1 MSKHRLNVTELDFSE
16 IKNNIKEYFQRQD
29 SEFKDWDFDG
39 SGLNTLI
46 DVLAYNTHYNAIN
59 AHVALNESFLD
70 SAQVRA
76 NVVSRAKLLGY
87 TPSSVTAAIAEVSLT
102 FSAAVSADITSVVSL
117 PRGTTLSGIVDGV
130 TYTFVTL
137 ESYNA
142 AASVNGTTG
151 AIEFTFPRVT
161 IYEGRIVRR
170 SFDVNTQIQNQKFV
184 IADRKIDTQHMK
196 VDIRLAQNSE
206 VKETFSRFETFS
218 NISSEAAIYFLYEN
232 HQEFFQIEFGDGVLG
247 KKLEPSNIVEV
258 EYLQTNGIS
267 ANGIQSFTFTG
278 SNPSDTLALTRI
290 TTTSAS
296 GSGADREGLES
307 IKYTAPLSFISQ
319 NRAVSASDYTA
330 IISKEFSNLQSLSV
344 WGGEDNVPPKFGRVL
359 ISAKPNDVDTLTDA
373 EKDRLL
379 SLLQSKKILAIQP
392 EIVDPDLLYIYV
404 DSRFKYNSNVTSL
417 SQGELEAKVIR
428 AIEEYNDT
436 VLEKFEG
443 VFRYSNFLN
452 IIDTTDP
459 AIISANANVNIYK
472 NVVFALGNN
481 QPLNINFTIPIGT
494 KASQKD
500 TIITGGP
507 YIYQNNTI
515 YIEDEANTDGLTR
528 NLFTYIIVDGERRR
542 LLTSIGTAYPNTGTL
557 TINPL
562 LVDGTQS
569 IKLKT
574 YPRSNDIVAKRN
586 LILEVDTA
594 ESTIVGEIDSIAV
607 AGSAGKTQFATF
619 NRSY

>member
-1 MSKHRLNVTELDFSE
+1 MSKHTLNVTELDFSE

-29 SEFKDWDFDG
+29 SDFKDWDFDG

-46 DVLAYNTHYNAIN
+46 DVLAYNTHYNAVN

-87 TPSSVTAAIAEVSLT
+87 TPSSMTAAIGEVSLT
-102 FSAAVSADITSVVSL
+102 FSASANADITSVVSL
-117 PRGTTLSGIVDGV
+117 GKGATFSGIVDGV

-151 AIEFTFPRVT
+151 EIEFIFPRIT

-170 SFDVNTQIQNQKFV
+170 SFDVNTQVQNQKFV
-184 IADRKIDTQHMK
+184 LADSKIDTQHMTVK
-196 VDIRLAQNSE
+196 VFDTRNTQIS
-206 VKETFSRFETFS
+206 ETFNRFQTFT
-218 NISSEAAIYFLYEN
+218 NISSNSLVYFLYEN

-247 KKLEPSNIVEV
+247 KKLNPLNIVEV
-258 EYLQTNGIS
+258 EYLQTNGIN

-278 SNPSDTLALTRI
+278 SNPSNTSALI
-290 TTTSAS
+290 SIATTSAS

-319 NRAVSASDYTA
+319 NRAVSASDYSA
-330 IISKEFSNLQSLSV
+330 IISKDFSNLQSLSV
-344 WGGEDNVPPKFGRVL
+344 WGGEDNVPPKFGKVL
-359 ISAKPNDVDTLTDA
+359 ISAKPNDADTLTDA
-373 EKDRLL
+373 EKSRLL

-392 EIVDPDLLYIYV
+392 EIVDPEILYIYV
-404 DSRFKYNSNVTSL
+404 ESRFKYNSNVTSL
-417 SQGELEAKVIR
+417 SQGELETKVIR
-428 AIEEYNDT
+428 AIDQYNDT

-452 IIDTTDP
+452 IIDTSDTS
-459 AIISANANVNIYK
+459 IMSANANVNIYK
-472 NVVFALGNN
+472 NVVFSLGNN
-481 QPLNINFTIPIGT
+481 KSLNIDFTTPIG
-494 KASQKD
+494 KSASQEEP
-500 TIITGGP
+500 IIAGGP
-507 YIYQNNTI
+507 YIYQGNKI
-515 YIEDEANTDGLTR
+515 FIEDEANNDGVTR

-542 LLTSIGTAYPNTGTL
+542 LATSIGTVYPDTGL
-557 TINPL
+557 LSINPL

-569 IKLKT
+569 IKIRT

-586 LILEVDTA
+586 LILEIDTA
-594 ESTIVGEIDSIAV
+594 ESTIVGEIDTVAV
-607 AGSAGKTQFATF
+607 SGSSGKTRYTTF

>member
-1 MSKHRLNVTELDFSE
+1 MSKHTLNVTELDFSE

-29 SEFKDWDFDG
+29 SDFKDWDFDG

-46 DVLAYNTHYNAIN
+46 DVLAYNTHYNAVN

-87 TPSSVTAAIAEVSLT
+87 TPSSMTAAIGEVSLT
-102 FSAAVSADITSVVSL
+102 FSAAANADITSVVSL
-117 PRGTTLSGIVDGV
+117 GKGATFSGIVDGV

-151 AIEFTFPRVT
+151 EIEFIFPRIT

-170 SFDVNTQIQNQKFV
+170 SFDVNTQVQNQKFV
-184 IADRKIDTQHMK
+184 LADSKIDTQHMTVK
-196 VDIRLAQNSE
+196 VFDTRNTQIS
-206 VKETFSRFETFS
+206 ETFNRFQTFT
-218 NISSEAAIYFLYEN
+218 NISSNSLVYFLYEN

-247 KKLEPSNIVEV
+247 KKLNPLNIVEV
-258 EYLQTNGIS
+258 EYLQTNGIN

-278 SNPSDTLALTRI
+278 SNPSNTSALI
-290 TTTSAS
+290 SIATTSAS

-319 NRAVSASDYTA
+319 NRAVSASDYSA
-330 IISKEFSNLQSLSV
+330 IISKDFSNLQSLSV
-344 WGGEDNVPPKFGRVL
+344 WGGEDNVPPKFGKVL
-359 ISAKPNDVDTLTDA
+359 ISAKPNDADTLTDA
-373 EKDRLL
+373 EKSRLL

-392 EIVDPDLLYIYV
+392 EIVDPEILYIYV
-404 DSRFKYNSNVTSL
+404 ESRFKYNSNVTSL
-417 SQGELEAKVIR
+417 SQGELETKVIR
-428 AIEEYNDT
+428 AIDQYNDT

-452 IIDTTDP
+452 IIDTSDTS
-459 AIISANANVNIYK
+459 IMSANANVNIYK
-472 NVVFALGNN
+472 NVVFSLGNN
-481 QPLNINFTIPIGT
+481 KSLNIDFTTPIG
-494 KASQKD
+494 KSASQEEP
-500 TIITGGP
+500 IIAGGP
-507 YIYQNNTI
+507 YIYQGNKI
-515 YIEDEANTDGLTR
+515 FIEDEANNDGVTR

-542 LLTSIGTAYPNTGTL
+542 LATSIGTVYPDTGL
-557 TINPL
+557 LSINPL

-569 IKLKT
+569 IKIRT

-586 LILEVDTA
+586 LILEIDTA
-594 ESTIVGEIDSIAV
+594 ESTIVGEIDTVAV
-607 AGSAGKTQFATF
+607 SGSSGKTRYTTF

>member
-1 MSKHRLNVTELDFSE
+1 MSKHTLNVTELDFSE

-29 SEFKDWDFDG
+29 SDFKDWDFDG

-46 DVLAYNTHYNAIN
+46 DVLAYNTHYNAVN

-87 TPSSVTAAIAEVSLT
+87 TPSSMTAAIGEVSLT
-102 FSAAVSADITSVVSL
+102 FSASANADITSVVSL
-117 PRGTTLSGIVDGV
+117 GKGATFSGIVDGV

-151 AIEFTFPRVT
+151 EIEFIFPRIT

-170 SFDVNTQIQNQKFV
+170 SFDVNTQVQNQKFV
-184 IADRKIDTQHMK
+184 LADSKIDTQHMTVK
-196 VDIRLAQNSE
+196 VFDTRNTQIS
-206 VKETFSRFETFS
+206 ETFNRFQTFT
-218 NISSEAAIYFLYEN
+218 NISSNSLVYFLYEN

-247 KKLEPSNIVEV
+247 KKLNPLNIVEV
-258 EYLQTNGIS
+258 EYLQTNGIN

-278 SNPSDTLALTRI
+278 SNPSNTSALIRI
-290 TTTSAS
+290 ATTSAS

-319 NRAVSASDYTA
+319 NRAVSASDYSA
-330 IISKEFSNLQSLSV
+330 IISKDFSNLQSLSV
-344 WGGEDNVPPKFGRVL
+344 WGGEDNVPPKFGKVL
-359 ISAKPNDVDTLTDA
+359 ISAKPNDADTLTDA
-373 EKDRLL
+373 EKSRLL

-392 EIVDPDLLYIYV
+392 EIVDPEILYIYV
-404 DSRFKYNSNVTSL
+404 ESRFKYNSNVTSL
-417 SQGELEAKVIR
+417 SQGELETKVIR
-428 AIEEYNDT
+428 AIDQYNDT

-452 IIDTTDP
+452 IIDTSDTS
-459 AIISANANVNIYK
+459 IMSANANVNIYK
-472 NVVFALGNN
+472 NVVFSLGNN
-481 QPLNINFTIPIGT
+481 KSLNIDFTTPIG
-494 KASQKD
+494 KSASQEEP
-500 TIITGGP
+500 IIAGGP
-507 YIYQNNTI
+507 YIYQGNKI
-515 YIEDEANTDGLTR
+515 FIEDEANNDGVTR

-542 LLTSIGTAYPNTGTL
+542 LATSIGTVYPDTGL
-557 TINPL
+557 LSINPL

-569 IKLKT
+569 IKIRT

-586 LILEVDTA
+586 LILEIDTA
-594 ESTIVGEIDSIAV
+594 ESTIVGEIDTVAV
-607 AGSAGKTQFATF
+607 SGSSGKTRYTTF

>member
-1 MSKHRLNVTELDFSE
+1 MSKHTLNVTELDFSE

-29 SEFKDWDFDG
+29 SDFKDWDFDG

-46 DVLAYNTHYNAIN
+46 DVLAYNTHYNAVN

-87 TPSSVTAAIAEVSLT
+87 TPSSMTAAIGEVSLT
-102 FSAAVSADITSVVSL
+102 FSASANADITSVVSL
-117 PRGTTLSGIVDGV
+117 GKGATFSGIVDGV

-151 AIEFTFPRVT
+151 EIEFIFPRIT

-170 SFDVNTQIQNQKFV
+170 SFDVNTQVQNQKFV
-184 IADRKIDTQHMK
+184 LADSKIDTQHMTVK
-196 VDIRLAQNSE
+196 VFDTRNTQIS
-206 VKETFSRFETFS
+206 ETFNRFQTFT
-218 NISSEAAIYFLYEN
+218 NISSNSLVYFLYEN

-247 KKLEPSNIVEV
+247 KKLNPLNIVEV
-258 EYLQTNGIS
+258 EYLQTNGIN

-278 SNPSDTLALTRI
+278 SNPSNTSALIRI
-290 TTTSAS
+290 ATTSAS

-319 NRAVSASDYTA
+319 NRAVSASDYSA
-330 IISKEFSNLQSLSV
+330 IISKDFSNLQSLSV
-344 WGGEDNVPPKFGRVL
+344 WGGEDNVPPKFGKVL
-359 ISAKPNDVDTLTDA
+359 ISAKPNDADTLTDA
-373 EKDRLL
+373 EKSRLL

-392 EIVDPDLLYIYV
+392 EIVDPEILYIYV
-404 DSRFKYNSNVTSL
+404 ESRFKYNSNVTSL
-417 SQGELEAKVIR
+417 SQGELETKVIR
-428 AIEEYNDT
+428 AIDQYNDT

-452 IIDTTDP
+452 IIDTSDTS
-459 AIISANANVNIYK
+459 IMSANANVNIYK
-472 NVVFALGNN
+472 NVVFSLGNN
-481 QPLNINFTIPIGT
+481 KSLNIDFTTPIG
-494 KASQKD
+494 KSASQEEP
-500 TIITGGP
+500 IIAGGP
-507 YIYQNNTI
+507 YIYQGNKI
-515 YIEDEANTDGLTR
+515 FIEDEANNDGVTR

-542 LLTSIGTAYPNTGTL
+542 LATSIGTVYPDTGIL
-557 TINPL
+557 SINPL

-569 IKLKT
+569 IKIRT

-586 LILEVDTA
+586 LILEIDTA
-594 ESTIVGEIDSIAV
+594 ESTIVGEIDTVAV
-607 AGSAGKTQFATF
+607 SGSSGKTRYTTF

>member
-1 MSKHRLNVTELDFSE
+1 MSKHTLNVTELDFSE

-29 SEFKDWDFDG
+29 SDFKDWDFDG

-46 DVLAYNTHYNAIN
+46 DVLAYNTHYNAVN

-87 TPSSVTAAIAEVSLT
+87 TPSSMTAAIGEVSLT
-102 FSAAVSADITSVVSL
+102 FSASANADITSVVSL
-117 PRGTTLSGIVDGV
+117 GKGATFSGIVDGV

-151 AIEFTFPRVT
+151 EIEFIFPRIT

-170 SFDVNTQIQNQKFV
+170 SFDVNTQVQNQKFV
-184 IADRKIDTQHMK
+184 LADSKIDTQHMTVK
-196 VDIRLAQNSE
+196 VFDTRNTQIS
-206 VKETFSRFETFS
+206 ETFNRFQTFT
-218 NISSEAAIYFLYEN
+218 NISSNSLVYFLYEN

-247 KKLEPSNIVEV
+247 KKLNPLNIVEV
-258 EYLQTNGIS
+258 EYLQTNGIN

-278 SNPSDTLALTRI
+278 SNPSNTSALI
-290 TTTSAS
+290 SIATTSAS

-319 NRAVSASDYTA
+319 NRAVSASDYSA
-330 IISKEFSNLQSLSV
+330 IISKDFSNLQSLSV
-344 WGGEDNVPPKFGRVL
+344 WGGEDNVPPKFGKVL
-359 ISAKPNDVDTLTDA
+359 ISAKPNDADTLTDA
-373 EKDRLL
+373 EKSRLL

-392 EIVDPDLLYIYV
+392 EIVDPEILYIYV
-404 DSRFKYNSNVTSL
+404 ESRFKYNSNVTSL
-417 SQGELEAKVIR
+417 SQGELETKVIR
-428 AIEEYNDT
+428 AIDQYNDT

-452 IIDTTDP
+452 IIDTSDTS
-459 AIISANANVNIYK
+459 IMSANANVNIYK
-472 NVVFALGNN
+472 NVVFSLGNN
-481 QPLNINFTIPIGT
+481 KSLNIDFTTPIG
-494 KASQKD
+494 KSASQEEP
-500 TIITGGP
+500 IIAGGP
-507 YIYQNNTI
+507 YIYQGNKI
-515 YIEDEANTDGLTR
+515 FIEDEANNDGVTR
-528 NLFTYIIVDGERRR
+528 NLFTYIIVDSERRR
-542 LLTSIGTAYPNTGTL
+542 LATSIGTVYPDTGIL
-557 TINPL
+557 SINPL

-569 IKLKT
+569 IKIRT

-586 LILEVDTA
+586 LILEIDTA
-594 ESTIVGEIDSIAV
+594 ESTIVGEIDTVAV
-607 AGSAGKTQFATF
+607 SGSSGKTRYTTF